1 MKVYVLM
8 KVVEWENSSNWDV
21 YEDEEMATA
30 EAKKLNED
38 EDERY
43 GSDVYYHIETHELIK
58 KADAGNI
65 D

>member
-1 MKVYVLM
+1 MKVYVLV
-8 KVVEWENSSNWDV
+8 KSVEWENSSNWDV

-38 EDERY
+38 ERY

-58 KADAGNI
+58 KADTGMSTK
-65 D
+65 